1 MRSVLMD
8 NMVTCLC
15 CLVVDLPVHF
25 GFANQLK
32 SVFLGLNG
40 LEDHIKLQSFQRQN
54 CPEPIIGLDVYILG
68 GGNTVKVDAMLC
80 RAAGRILC
88 TVWGVWEPTWRVRE
102 YERCVCVWGYVS

>member
-1 MRSVLMD
+1 MGSVLMD

-15 CLVVDLPVHF
+15 CLVDLPVYF

-32 SVFLGLNG
+32 SIFLGLNG

-68 GGNTVKVDAMLC
+68 GNIVKVNAMLC
-80 RAAGRILC
+80 RAAGRNSC
-88 TVWGVWEPTWRVRE
+88 TLYGECGSPHGGYESMRDVCACGGV
-102 YERCVCVWGYVS
+102 